1 MTTRNI
7 LLIAAAFALA
17 FTGCSHNPGYFP
29 YLIPGGAIQESHAKP
44 GGSGYFKNFD
54 PKAVKLEISPNQ
66 QINAPLGSQIVLIG
80 SVLDKDG
87 QPRRSR
93 RIEWMVE
100 GPGNIVEAD
109 ESGVFPGRGYKKD
122 NKYAVTYTNYIT
134 KTITRGNTDP
144 GDDVIVAPGQT
155 FCVIS
160 SAVPGE
166 TVVTGYAPEVFNW
179 DNGRVVVKILW
190 GDGRFSFPAPA
201 VVRYGTEHTLTTTVS
216 TPPTEGSPSG
226 YRIRYKVLEGPPV
239 ALVSRTGTGTS
250 ASQSGTNSNEA
261 DAFTDANGEAAVR
274 LVQQNPKAGKSRV
287 AVEIVKPPETG
298 TGPGTVVSRRETI
311 IEWAEPRIHL
321 GVNTPSTAG
330 IGGTFPVTITLD
342 NEGSVD
348 SRDARVK
355 VSLSDGATL
364 ARSEPPPI
372 RQDANG
378 AITFDLPPVSGKA
391 KQEITLQVKP
401 ARLGQVNVSAEVVT
415 GDGLQAKNQANTRID
430 QGKVQ
435 VHVEAPASALVGEQ
449 IPFKIAVTNSGSI
462 PAENVTVWAR
472 YDDGLRYAAPNNPAE
487 LGAGTLAPGQTK
499 TLDLPLTASK
509 SGRFGVRTSVTA
521 DGGLTAAA
529 EPVSVNVQRAEL
541 TVAATGPKLV
551 YLNQDFDWSVTVR
564 NTGDAA
570 VSNVVVRANLP
581 NDVKVKSAEGGKLGA
596 GTVEWSLPE
605 LRAGEQKS
613 YRLAATPTRLST
625 QATLAVGL
633 VADAVNAGRAVGDPL
648 TAKAEASV
656 AIIGT
661 PAVSLDVTGPQGLVD
676 VGKRATFKIRVSNTG
691 TVSARN
697 VELTAF
703 APPEL
708 RAVRGIA
715 SGGPN
720 GPAPLTAR
728 IEGTGRIAFPMLE
741 ELRPGEAITFT
752 IDLDA
757 MQAGDA
763 RFRVEVAA
771 AHLGSPLKEEQAARV
786 TAK

>member
-1 MTTRNI
+1 MNARNI
-7 LLIAAAFALA
+7 LLLAAAFALA
-17 FTGCSHNPGYFP
+17 STGCSHNPGYFP
-29 YLIPGGAIQESHAKP
+29 YLIPGGPIQESHAKP
-44 GGSGYFKNFD
+44 GGRGYFKNFD
-54 PKAVKLEISPNQ
+54 PKAVKLEITPNQ
-66 QINAPLGSQIVLIG
+66 QITAPLGSQVVLIG

-87 QPRRSR
+87 DPRRSR
-93 RIEWMVE
+93 RIEWMIE
-100 GPGNIVEAD
+100 GPGHIVEAD
-109 ESGVFPGRGYKKD
+109 ESGAFPGRGYKKD
-122 NKYAVTYTNYIT
+122 NKYAVTHTNYTT
-134 KTITRGNTDP
+134 KTITRGNNDP

-226 YRIRYKVLEGPPV
+226 YRIHYKVLEGPPV

-250 ASQSGTNSNEA
+250 TSQSGSSNEA

-274 LVQQNPKAGKSRV
+274 LVQPNPKAGKSRV
-287 AVEIVKPPETG
+287 AIEIVKPAENG
-298 TGPGTVVSRRETI
+298 TGAGTVVSRRETI

-321 GVNTPSTAG
+321 GVNAPSTAG

-342 NEGSVD
+342 NDGSVD
-348 SRDARVK
+348 SREARVK

-372 RQDANG
+372 SQDANG
-378 AITFDLPPVSGKA
+378 AVTFSLPPVSGKA

-401 ARLGQVNVSAEVVT
+401 ARLGQVNVNAEVT
-415 GDGLQAKNQANTRID
+415 TADGLQAKNQGSTRVD
-430 QGKVQ
+430 QGKLQ
-435 VHVEAPASALVGEQ
+435 LHVEAPASALVGEQ
-449 IPFKIAVTNSGSI
+449 IPFKIAVTNAGPI
-462 PAENVTVWAR
+462 PAENVTVWGR

-487 LGAGTLAPGQTK
+487 LSAGSLAPGQTK
-499 TLDLPLTASK
+499 TLDLPLSASK
-509 SGRFGVRTSVTA
+509 SGRFGVRATVTA
-521 DGGLTAAA
+521 DGGLTATS
-529 EPVSVNVQRAEL
+529 EPASVNVQRAEV

-551 YLNQDFDWSVTVR
+551 YLNQDFDWNVTVR

-570 VSNVVVRANLP
+570 VSNVVVRATLP
-581 NDVKVKSAEGGKLGA
+581 NDVKVKSAEGAKLGT
-596 GTVEWSLPE
+596 GSVEWTLPE
-605 LRAGEQKS
+605 LRAGEQKT
-613 YRLAATPTRLST
+613 YRIAASPTRLSDR
-625 QATLAVGL
+625 AALSVAVL
-633 VADAVNAGRAVGDPL
+633 ADATNGTRAVGDPL
-648 TAKAEASV
+648 GAKAEAGV

-661 PAVSLDVTGPQGLVD
+661 PAVSLEVTAPQGLVD
-676 VGKRATFKIRVSNTG
+676 VGKRTTFKVRVSNSG

-697 VELTAF
+697 VELTAL

-708 RAVRGIA
+708 RLVRGIA
-715 SGGPN
+715 SGGPS
-720 GPAPLTAR
+720 GPAPLTGR
-728 IEGTGRIAFPMLE
+728 IEGTGRIAFPVLE
-741 ELRPGEAITFT
+741 ELRPGEVVTFT

-757 MQAGDA
+757 VQPGDA
-763 RFRVEVAA
+763 RFVTQVTA
-771 AHLGSPLKEEQAARV
+771 AHLSHPLKEEQAARV